1 MKKEHRVCLVRNWS
15 GYILIFYSSPGAQT
29 DSRGRRGWPG
39 RQGTENIQIR
49 FLFIVDWFERTSKCS
64 KEHISMMQLIAFA
77 LSSMKTTFSHNS
89 FICVKSLTV
98 VPHKEAVFST
108 RTTLPL
114 YFSILTT
121 WPSRVLALMSWNA
134 ISMSSLDAG
143 RPVTVHRGGRRRDL
157 DPLWSKSP
165 ESDVAARNKVE
176 LCLRRGEISWT
187 PWKCSDFILVIYS
200 TQMFSDVT

>member
-1 MKKEHRVCLVRNWS
+1 
-15 GYILIFYSSPGAQT
+15 
-29 DSRGRRGWPG
+29 
-39 RQGTENIQIR
+39 
-49 FLFIVDWFERTSKCS
+49 
-64 KEHISMMQLIAFA
+64 MMQLNAFA

-157 DPLWSKSP
+157 DPL
-165 ESDVAARNKVE
+165 
-176 LCLRRGEISWT
+176 
-187 PWKCSDFILVIYS
+187 
-200 TQMFSDVT
+200 

>member
-1 MKKEHRVCLVRNWS
+1 
-15 GYILIFYSSPGAQT
+15 
-29 DSRGRRGWPG
+29 
-39 RQGTENIQIR
+39 
-49 FLFIVDWFERTSKCS
+49 
-64 KEHISMMQLIAFA
+64 MMQPIVFA

-157 DPLWSKSP
+157 DPL
-165 ESDVAARNKVE
+165 
-176 LCLRRGEISWT
+176 
-187 PWKCSDFILVIYS
+187 
-200 TQMFSDVT
+200 